1 MKLKENGKL
10 RDPFSLLF
18 IYMQIIKNMFQRTGI
33 PLSFNKK
40 KIKKEKLKQ
49 RYLDFCLVSSISSK

>member
-40 KIKKEKLKQ
+40 KNKKRKT
-49 RYLDFCLVSSISSK
+49 